1 MKKIDKA
8 AYQERLDRITA
19 IFKDMMAHATEQA
32 TYRCPYKNR
41 FDECTARFGCRN
53 QRKPRESGG
62 LLMCGGDDKLDYRGA
77 WETEEAP
84 HERPEQSVESTDQNP
99 DARPSAMRQDA
110 VDTGM
115 DEADRRGRAAPNV
128 TMETS
133 SNTPGG
139 TETGGTET
147 GGTETGGTETGGT
160 VTDGTTTRPAVIGK
174 TIFDYA
180 DDLAV
185 QVPTSCFRNGICH
198 ECIVEIQQGM
208 EGLVPRSKPESFLRE
223 NYRLACQARVI
234 DPNVDIAF
242 APLRRTPKI
251 LTVTE
256 EKETPLDPLVT
267 RRGDAVF
274 YDGEQVDRF
283 RGHVYGLAID
293 LGTTTVVMDF
303 VDLETGRSVHV
314 CSFENPQRFG
324 GSDVMHR
331 ISYDGGFEDELWN
344 AIINAVNHEIMD
356 WCERTETTRQEIYE
370 IVVAGNSTMRDLFF
384 RLDVQSIGQKPYKS
398 LIENEYLAGDRDT
411 TALTIGT
418 RRLGLRA
425 NPKARVYGLP
435 IIASHVGGD
444 VTADLAT
451 VDLAARPGVSMLV
464 DVGTNT
470 EVVVAGNGRMVTA
483 SCPAGPAFEG
493 GGIKYGMPGYE
504 GAIETLK
511 WEDGRFDWRTIGD
524 STPQGICGS
533 GLIDLLAELRRHG
546 MMSPKGVFPD
556 RKQFEV
562 PVVAKSGITLSRQDA
577 SNLAQA
583 KAANY
588 CGQYIVLRAFG
599 VAPGDVDRL
608 FLAGGFANYVDVR
621 NAIDIGFLAPVP
633 EDRIFKVG
641 NAAVQGAREI
651 LLSHTRRKEMETLVR
666 DIEHIELETTP
677 DFFEIFVEAC
687 QFKPMPGVLV

>member
-19 IFKDMMAHATEQA
+19 IFKDMMAHATVQA

-53 QRKPRESGG
+53 QRKPRETGG
-62 LLMCGGDDKLDYRGA
+62 LLVCGGDDKLDYRMA
-77 WETEEAP
+77 WETEEKP
-84 HERPEQSVESTDQNP
+84 RERP
-99 DARPSAMRQDA
+99 
-110 VDTGM
+110 
-115 DEADRRGRAAPNV
+115 DEYV
-128 TMETS
+128 
-133 SNTPGG
+133 GG
-139 TETGGTET
+139 TGAAQSAGKGATQSAGKGATQPPGSGSEASKQDRDPPGTDAAT
-147 GGTETGGTETGGT
+147 PNRGSVTE
-160 VTDGTTTRPAVIGK
+160 GTTTRPAVIGK

-198 ECIVEIQQGM
+198 ECIVEIQDGM
-208 EGLVPRSKPESFLRE
+208 EGLVPRTEAESFLRE
-223 NYRLACQARVI
+223 NYRLACQARVA
-234 DPNVDIAF
+234 DPDVDVTF
-242 APLRRTPKI
+242 SPLRRTPKI
-251 LTVTE
+251 LTVSK
-256 EKETPLDPLVT
+256 EKETLLEPMVS
-267 RRGDAVF
+267 RQGDVVF
-274 YDGEQVDRF
+274 YDGEEIDRF
-283 RGHVYGLAID
+283 RGHLYGLAID

-303 VDLETGRSVHV
+303 VDLETGRSAHL

-331 ISYDGGFEDELWN
+331 ISYDGSFEGELWN

-356 WCERTETTRQEIYE
+356 WCERTGTARQEIYE

-398 LIENEYLAGDRDT
+398 LIENEYLAGERET

-444 VTADLAT
+444 VTADLAA
-451 VDLAARPGVSMLV
+451 VDLAAQPGVSMLV

-470 EVVVAGNGRMVTA
+470 EVVVAGNGRLVTA

-493 GGIKYGMPGYE
+493 GGITYGMPGYE

-511 WEDGRFDWRTIGD
+511 WEEGRFAWSTIGD
-524 STPQGICGS
+524 TAPQGICGS

-546 MMSPKGVFPD
+546 MMTPKGVFAD
-556 RKQFEV
+556 RKQFEMTVV
-562 PVVAKSGITLSRQDA
+562 PESGITLSRQDA

-588 CGQYIVLRAFG
+588 CGQYIVLRTFG

-633 EDRIFKVG
+633 EDRIVKVG

-651 LLSHTRRKEMETLVR
+651 LLSRSRRRELESLVK

-677 DFFEIFVEAC
+677 DFFEVFVEAC
-687 QFKPMPGVLV
+687 QFKPMPGVLE